1 MREVGALIDAKAVHG
16 GRSAYNHL
24 LCLAQTNNLPK
35 RRVGEVLELVGL
47 TDVARKRTKGFSLGM
62 SQRLG
67 IAGTLLGDPKVL
79 MFDEPVNG
87 LDPEGILWIR
97 NFMKALAAEG
107 RTVFVSSHL
116 MSEMEHT
123 ADHLIVIGRGQLLA
137 DCTMEEFIAR
147 SSGQTVRVATPQP
160 DQLVK
165 AVAEAGGS
173 AVNSADGTLIVSG
186 LVAAQ
191 VGDIAFEHGV
201 RLHELTV
208 VRASLEAAFMELT
221 ADSVEYR
228 GGENAQGQ
236 PPGRPSQ
243 ASSRSSSSRKGS
255 TAAKGESD
263 MAAVT
268 TTRQAPVLPPPSGR
282 AGFGGTLRS
291 EFTKIRSVRS
301 TYWTLLVLLAISI
314 GIGAAICAGTAA
326 NWDQTSAADR
336 ATFDATQV
344 SIAGLFYLGQLV
356 IVVFGAIVLTA
367 EYSTGMIRTS
377 LTAMP
382 RRVTVYA
389 AKALVFAIVALVV
402 TLVAAFIAFFLGQ
415 ALLAS
420 THANASLSEHDVLR
434 AVIGSAL
441 YVTLCGLFAFAA
453 GAIFRHTAAT
463 ITSIIGL
470 LFVIPILAHLL
481 PSSWYNDIARWL
493 PDSAGGAIT
502 ATVAPQDS
510 HLFSPWGQFTVFA
523 VYTAILLIVG
533 GILFRR
539 RDA

>member
-1 MREVGALIDAKAVHG
+1 
-16 GRSAYNHL
+16 
-24 LCLAQTNNLPK
+24 
-35 RRVGEVLELVGL
+35 
-47 TDVARKRTKGFSLGM
+47 
-62 SQRLG
+62 
-67 IAGTLLGDPKVL
+67 
-79 MFDEPVNG
+79 
-87 LDPEGILWIR
+87 
-97 NFMKALAAEG
+97 
-107 RTVFVSSHL
+107 
-116 MSEMEHT
+116 
-123 ADHLIVIGRGQLLA
+123 
-137 DCTMEEFIAR
+137 
-147 SSGQTVRVATPQP
+147 
-160 DQLVK
+160 
-165 AVAEAGGS
+165 
-173 AVNSADGTLIVSG
+173 
-186 LVAAQ
+186 
-191 VGDIAFEHGV
+191 
-201 RLHELTV
+201 
-208 VRASLEAAFMELT
+208 
-221 ADSVEYR
+221 
-228 GGENAQGQ
+228 
-236 PPGRPSQ
+236 
-243 ASSRSSSSRKGS
+243 
-255 TAAKGESD
+255 
-263 MAAVT
+263 MAAV
-268 TTRQAPVLPPPSGR
+268 TTRQAPVLPAPSGR

-326 NWDQTSAADR
+326 NWSQTSAADR

-382 RRVTVYA
+382 RRITVYA

-420 THANASLSEHDVLR
+420 THENASLSQHDVLR

-481 PSSWYNDIARWL
+481 PSNWYHDIVRWL

-502 ATVAPQDS
+502 ATVGQQDS

-533 GILFRR
+533 GVLFRR